1 VILER
6 EDKGYMLY
14 GRQMEQSIGKPPT
27 KIISNVQLFT
37 RIPLLEPT
45 KRKIDCA
52 INQRVRELIRR
63 RSKKHPKKKSE
74 EFDLRCNA
82 CGFRGKCGITLV
94 PAKSDTNS
102 I

>member
-1 VILER
+1 MILER
-6 EDKGYMLY
+6 EGKGCIFY
-14 GRQMEQSIGKPPT
+14 GRQEVLSIGKPPT
-27 KIISNVQLFT
+27 KLTLNVQLFT

-45 KRKIDCA
+45 KRKKDCA
-52 INQRVRELIRR
+52 INQRVREMISR
-63 RSKKHPKKKSE
+63 RSKKHPKIKSE
-74 EFDLRCNA
+74 EFDLRCKA

>member
-1 VILER
+1 MEKEGEGCIF
-6 EDKGYMLY
+6 Y
-14 GRQMEQSIGKPPT
+14 GPQEVLSIGKPPT
-27 KIISNVQLFT
+27 KIISNAQLFT
-37 RIPLLEPT
+37 RIPCFEST
-45 KRKIDCA
+45 QVKKDCA

-63 RSKKHPKKKSE
+63 RSKKHPKEKSE

-82 CGFRGKCGITLV
+82 CGFRGKCRITLV